1 MADVILDGE
10 TLEAFLLSSDWRQ
23 RSALSPLLLSVV
35 LKVLADGLTQEGK
48 MRGTQLGEE
57 KIKLSCWQMI
67 VYVERIRPRL
77 LGLEGGRNRT
87 GEDKV
92 EIQESTAF
100 LHSSNQQVDF
110 EMENTIALV

>member
-1 MADVILDGE
+1 MADIILDGE
-10 TLEAFLLSSDWRQ
+10 TLEAFLLSSDRRQ

-57 KIKLSCWQMI
+57 KVKLSCWQMI
-67 VYVERIRPRL
+67 VYVERIHPRL